1 MYTFQRVWYTIIF
14 VNVLRRVLIMKVGF
28 IGLGIMGKP
37 MVENLLKANVTVLV
51 NDLNKEA
58 ENEVVMQ
65 GANAVSVQQ
74 MAQQADYVIT
84 SLPNGSIV
92 KAVLYSGEDA
102 IVKQTDIKVKAIIDT
117 SSLTPN
123 ESLEISKVLETKQ
136 IKYMDAPVS
145 GGEPLAITGELSV
158 MIGCAETDLPEI
170 QKVLEPIAASVIRVG
185 DVGAGSVV
193 KLANQIIVNTNI
205 AALSEAVVLA
215 KKFDIDL
222 ANMYKAI
229 KGGLAGS
236 SVMDA
241 KFPKMIEEDY
251 QPGGTLNINLKDMK
265 NVSSTADTV
274 GLTLPIAN
282 QVKEIYKS
290 EVARGNGMND
300 HSGIIK
306 FFENINN
313 M

>member
-1 MYTFQRVWYTIIF
+1 MS
-14 VNVLRRVLIMKVGF
+14 VGF

-37 MVENLLKANVTVLV
+37 MVKNLLKANVTVFV

-58 ENEVVMQ
+58 EQEVARL
-65 GANAVSVQQ
+65 GAEPVSLSR
-74 MAQQADYVIT
+74 MADEVEHIII
-84 SLPNGSIV
+84 SLPNGAIV
-92 KAVLYSGEDA
+92 KAVLYSGESA
-102 IVKQTDIKVKAIIDT
+102 ILSHDVSKVKSIIDT

-123 ESLEISKVLETKQ
+123 ESLEISKVLEEQ
-136 IKYMDAPVS
+136 HIKYIDAPVS
-145 GGEPLAITGELSV
+145 GGEPLAISGELSV
-158 MIGCAETDLPEI
+158 MIGCDLDDVAMI
-170 QKVLEPIAASVIRVG
+170 QQVLAPIAASVIRVG
-185 DVGAGSVV
+185 DVGSGSVV

-215 KKFDIDL
+215 KRFDIDL
-222 ANMYKAI
+222 ACMHEAI

-236 SVMDA
+236 NVMEA
-241 KFPKMIEEDY
+241 KFPKMIAEDY

-265 NVSSTADTV
+265 NVTSTADTV
-274 GLTLPIAN
+274 GLTLPLAN

-290 EVARGNGMND
+290 EVVHGNGFND

-306 FFENINN
+306 YFEKINH

>member
-1 MYTFQRVWYTIIF
+1 M
-14 VNVLRRVLIMKVGF
+14 MKVGF

-37 MVENLLKANVTVLV
+37 MVKNLLKANIDVYV

-58 ENEVVMQ
+58 EQEVVSE
-65 GANAVSVQQ
+65 GAQSVTIEQ
-74 MAQQADYVIT
+74 MAQKVDHIIT
-84 SLPNGSIV
+84 SLPNGAIV

-102 IVKQTDIKVKAIIDT
+102 ILKQSEIKVQSVIDT

-123 ESLEISKVLETKQ
+123 ESLEISKVLEKKAV
-136 IKYMDAPVS
+136 KYIDAPVS

-158 MIGCAETDLPEI
+158 MIGCDESDLATI
-170 QKVLEPIAASVIRVG
+170 QDVLAPISSSVIRVG

-222 ANMYKAI
+222 GSMYEAI

-241 KFPKMIEEDY
+241 KFPKMIQEDY
-251 QPGGTLNINLKDMK
+251 RPGGTLNINLKDMK

-274 GLTLPIAN
+274 GLTLPLSN

-290 EVARGNGMND
+290 EVAHGNGMND

-306 FFENINN
+306 YFEKINK

>member
-1 MYTFQRVWYTIIF
+1 
-14 VNVLRRVLIMKVGF
+14 MKVGF

-58 ENEVVMQ
+58 ENEVVRQ

-84 SLPNGSIV
+84 SLPNGAIV

-102 IVKQTDIKVKAIIDT
+102 IVKQTDIKVKAVIDT

-158 MIGCAETDLPEI
+158 MIGCAETDLPEV

>member
-1 MYTFQRVWYTIIF
+1 
-14 VNVLRRVLIMKVGF
+14 MKIGF

-37 MVENLLKANVTVLV
+37 MVKNYLKENVTVLV

-58 ENEVVMQ
+58 EAEVINE
-65 GANAVSVQQ
+65 GAQAVSVKQ
-74 MAQQADYVIT
+74 MAQEVDHIIT
-84 SLPNGSIV
+84 SLPNGEIV
-92 KAVLYSGEDA
+92 KAVLYSGKDA
-102 IVKQTDIKVKAIIDT
+102 ILNQSDISVQTVVDT

-123 ESLEISKVLETKQ
+123 ESLEISKVLKEKQ
-136 IKYMDAPVS
+136 IKYIDAPVS

-158 MIGCAETDLPEI
+158 MIGCDESDLEI
-170 QKVLEPIAASVIRVG
+170 VQSVLKPIAKSVIRVG

-215 KKFDIDL
+215 KKFEIDL
-222 ANMYKAI
+222 ESMHEAI
-229 KGGLAGS
+229 KDGLAGS
-236 SVMDA
+236 NVMEA

-274 GLTLPIAN
+274 GLTLPLAN

-290 EVARGNGMND
+290 EVAQGNGTND

-306 FFENINN
+306 YFEKINN
-313 M
+313 ILMR

>member
-1 MYTFQRVWYTIIF
+1 
-14 VNVLRRVLIMKVGF
+14 MKIGF

-37 MVENLLKANVTVLV
+37 MVKNYLKENVTVLV

-58 ENEVVMQ
+58 EAEVINE
-65 GANAVSVQQ
+65 GAQAVSVKQ
-74 MAQQADYVIT
+74 MAQEVDHIIT
-84 SLPNGSIV
+84 SLPNGEIV
-92 KAVLYSGEDA
+92 KAVLYSGKDA
-102 IVKQTDIKVKAIIDT
+102 ILNQSDINVQTVVDT

-123 ESLEISKVLETKQ
+123 ESLEISKILKEKQ
-136 IKYMDAPVS
+136 IKYIDAPVS

-158 MIGCAETDLPEI
+158 MIGCDESDLEI
-170 QKVLEPIAASVIRVG
+170 VQSVLKPIAKSVIRVG

-222 ANMYKAI
+222 ESMHEAI

-236 SVMDA
+236 NVMEA

-274 GLTLPIAN
+274 GLTLPLAN

-290 EVARGNGMND
+290 EVAQGNGTND

-306 FFENINN
+306 YFEKINN
-313 M
+313 I

>member
-1 MYTFQRVWYTIIF
+1 
-14 VNVLRRVLIMKVGF
+14 MKVGF

-58 ENEVVMQ
+58 EHEVVMR
-65 GANAVSVQQ
+65 GANAVSVKQ

-84 SLPNGSIV
+84 SLPNGAIV

-102 IVKQTDIKVKAIIDT
+102 ILKQTDIKVKAVVDT

-123 ESLEISKVLETKQ
+123 ESLEISKVLETRQ
-136 IKYMDAPVS
+136 VKYMDAPVS

-158 MIGCAETDLPEI
+158 MIGCAKTDLPEV

-215 KKFDIDL
+215 KNFDIDL
-222 ANMYKAI
+222 ANMYEAI

-290 EVARGNGMND
+290 EVAHGNGMND

-306 FFENINN
+306 YFENINN

>member
-1 MYTFQRVWYTIIF
+1 V
-14 VNVLRRVLIMKVGF
+14 KVGF

-58 ENEVVMQ
+58 EHEVVMR

-84 SLPNGSIV
+84 SLPNGAIV

-102 IVKQTDIKVKAIIDT
+102 ILKQTDIKVKAVVDT

-123 ESLEISKVLETKQ
+123 ESLEISKVLETRQ
-136 IKYMDAPVS
+136 VKYMDAPVS

-158 MIGCAETDLPEI
+158 MIGCAKTDLPEV
-170 QKVLEPIAASVIRVG
+170 QKVLEPIVASVIRVG

-222 ANMYKAI
+222 ANMYEAI

-290 EVARGNGMND
+290 EVAHGNGMND

-306 FFENINN
+306 YFENINN

>member
-1 MYTFQRVWYTIIF
+1 
-14 VNVLRRVLIMKVGF
+14 MKIGF

-37 MVENLLKANVTVLV
+37 MVKNLLKANIDVYV

-58 ENEVVMQ
+58 EQEVVSE
-65 GANAVSVQQ
+65 GAQSVTIEQ
-74 MAQQADYVIT
+74 MAKEVDHIIT
-84 SLPNGSIV
+84 SLPNGAIV

-102 IVKQTDIKVKAIIDT
+102 ILKQSEIKVQSVIDT

-123 ESLEISKVLETKQ
+123 ESLEISKVLEKKDV
-136 IKYMDAPVS
+136 KYIDAPVS

-158 MIGCAETDLPEI
+158 MIGCDESDLAMI
-170 QKVLEPIAASVIRVG
+170 QDVLAPISSSVIRVG

-215 KKFDIDL
+215 KKFDIEL
-222 ANMYKAI
+222 ESMYEAI

-241 KFPKMIEEDY
+241 KFPKMIQEDY
-251 QPGGTLNINLKDMK
+251 RPGGTLNINLKDMK

-274 GLTLPIAN
+274 GLTLPLSN

-290 EVARGNGMND
+290 EVAHGNGMND

-306 FFENINN
+306 YFEKINK

>member
-1 MYTFQRVWYTIIF
+1 
-14 VNVLRRVLIMKVGF
+14 MKIGF

-37 MVENLLKANVTVLV
+37 MVKNYLKENVTVLV

-58 ENEVVMQ
+58 EAEAINE
-65 GANAVSVQQ
+65 GAQAVSVKQ
-74 MAQQADYVIT
+74 MAQEVDHIIT
-84 SLPNGSIV
+84 SLPNGEIV
-92 KAVLYSGEDA
+92 KAVLYSGKDA
-102 IVKQTDIKVKAIIDT
+102 ILNQSDINVQTVVDT

-123 ESLEISKVLETKQ
+123 ESLEISKVLKEKQ
-136 IKYMDAPVS
+136 IKYIDAPVS

-158 MIGCAETDLPEI
+158 MIGCDESDLEI
-170 QKVLEPIAASVIRVG
+170 VQSVLKPIAKSVIRVG

-222 ANMYKAI
+222 ESMHEAI

-236 SVMDA
+236 NVMEA

-274 GLTLPIAN
+274 GLTLPLAN

-290 EVARGNGMND
+290 EVAQGNGTND

-306 FFENINN
+306 YFEKINN
-313 M
+313 I

>member
-1 MYTFQRVWYTIIF
+1 
-14 VNVLRRVLIMKVGF
+14 MKIGF

-37 MVENLLKANVTVLV
+37 MVKNYLKENVTVLV

-58 ENEVVMQ
+58 EAEVINE
-65 GANAVSVQQ
+65 GAQAVSVKQ
-74 MAQQADYVIT
+74 MAQEVDHIIT
-84 SLPNGSIV
+84 SLPNGEIV
-92 KAVLYSGEDA
+92 KAVLYSGKDA
-102 IVKQTDIKVKAIIDT
+102 ILNQSDISVQTVVDT

-123 ESLEISKVLETKQ
+123 ESLEISKVLKEKQ
-136 IKYMDAPVS
+136 IKYIDAPVS

-158 MIGCAETDLPEI
+158 MIGCDESDLEI
-170 QKVLEPIAASVIRVG
+170 VQSVLKPIAKSVIRVG

-215 KKFDIDL
+215 KKFEIDL
-222 ANMYKAI
+222 ESMHEAI
-229 KGGLAGS
+229 KDGLAGS
-236 SVMDA
+236 NVMEA

-274 GLTLPIAN
+274 GLTLPLAN
-282 QVKEIYKS
+282 QVKEIYKA
-290 EVARGNGMND
+290 EVAQGNGTND

-306 FFENINN
+306 YFEKINN
-313 M
+313 I

>member
-1 MYTFQRVWYTIIF
+1 
-14 VNVLRRVLIMKVGF
+14 MKVGF

-58 ENEVVMQ
+58 EHEVVMR

-84 SLPNGSIV
+84 SLPNGAIV

-102 IVKQTDIKVKAIIDT
+102 ILKQTDIKVKAVVDT

-123 ESLEISKVLETKQ
+123 ESLEISKVLETRQ
-136 IKYMDAPVS
+136 VKYMDAPVS

-158 MIGCAETDLPEI
+158 MIGCAKTDLPEV

-205 AALSEAVVLA
+205 AALSEAIVLA

-222 ANMYKAI
+222 ANMYEAI

-290 EVARGNGMND
+290 EVAHGNGMND

-306 FFENINN
+306 YFENINN

>member
-1 MYTFQRVWYTIIF
+1 
-14 VNVLRRVLIMKVGF
+14 MKVGF

-84 SLPNGSIV
+84 SLPNGAIV

-265 NVSSTADTV
+265 NVSSTVDTV